1 MKNILSYQL
10 FEMSKYDYNKIIEN
24 FYRELKVGNLFDKSL
39 KELVEDNPNYTY
51 KGTNYA
57 DKLIP
62 DEDVD
67 KEMFGVDDRH
77 FNSVLNINNTINS
90 IAIHYNGTFDEFTI
104 KLEMHQGII
113 EFSLYVNRTHLYKL
127 LRTTY
132 SGLINAKEVIE
143 KINDKMIEIIKK
155 EIKI

>member
-1 MKNILSYQL
+1 MKNILSYQI
-10 FEMSKYDYNKIIEN
+10 FEMSKYDYEKIIEN

-39 KELVEDNPNYTY
+39 KELVENNPNYRY

-67 KEMFGVDDRH
+67 KEMFGTDINH
-77 FNSVLNINNTINS
+77 FNMVLNTNNTINS
-90 IAIHYNGTFDEFTI
+90 IAIHYNGSFDEFTI
-104 KLEMHQGII
+104 KIEIYQGII
-113 EFSLYVNRTHLYKL
+113 EFCLYVNRTHCYKL
-127 LRTTY
+127 LRTNY
-132 SGLINAKEVIE
+132 SGLINTKQVIE
-143 KINDKMIEIIKK
+143 KINDKMIEIVKK